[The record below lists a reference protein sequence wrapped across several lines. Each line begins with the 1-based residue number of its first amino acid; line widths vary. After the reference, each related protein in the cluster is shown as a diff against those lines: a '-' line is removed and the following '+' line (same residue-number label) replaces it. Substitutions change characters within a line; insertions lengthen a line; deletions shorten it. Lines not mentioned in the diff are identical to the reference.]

1 MMDNEELTKVID
13 NMQKI
18 NEKLLEQN
26 DKLLEQND
34 KLHQELEHSN
44 RDFFVLA
51 GVITITLLLVLYAM
65 W

>member
-1 MMDNEELTKVID
+1 MDNEELTKVID

-18 NEKLLEQN
+18 NEKLL
-26 DKLLEQND
+26 KQND
-34 KLHQELEHSN
+34 KLHEELEHSN

-51 GVITITLLLVLYAM
+51 GLITIMLLLVLYAM

>member
-1 MMDNEELTKVID
+1 MNNEELTKVID

-18 NEKLLEQN
+18 NEKLL
-26 DKLLEQND
+26 KQND
-34 KLHQELEHSN
+34 KLHEELEHSN

-51 GVITITLLLVLYAM
+51 GLITITLLLALYAM

>member
-26 DKLLEQND
+26 DKLQE
-34 KLHQELEHSN
+34 ELEHSN

-51 GVITITLLLVLYAM
+51 GLITITLLLVLYAM

>member
-1 MMDNEELTKVID
+1 MDNEELTKVIE

-18 NEKLLEQN
+18 NEKLL
-26 DKLLEQND
+26 KQND
-34 KLHQELEHSN
+34 KLHEELEHSN

-51 GVITITLLLVLYAM
+51 GLITITLLLVLYAM

>member
-18 NEKLLEQN
+18 NGKLLEQN
-26 DKLLEQND
+26 DKLQE
-34 KLHQELEHSN
+34 ELERSN
-44 RDFFVLA
+44 RDFFVIA
-51 GVITITLLLVLYAM
+51 GLITIMLLLVLYAM

>member
-18 NEKLLEQN
+18 NEKLLTQN
-26 DKLLEQND
+26 AKLQE
-34 KLHQELEHSN
+34 ELERLN
-44 RDFFVLA
+44 GDYFFLA

>member
-1 MMDNEELTKVID
+1 MDNEELTKVID

-18 NEKLLEQN
+18 NEKLL
-26 DKLLEQND
+26 KQND
-34 KLHQELEHSN
+34 KLHEELEHSN

-51 GVITITLLLVLYAM
+51 GLITITLLLVLYAM

>member
-18 NEKLLEQN
+18 NEKLL
-26 DKLLEQND
+26 KQND
-34 KLHQELEHSN
+34 KLHEELEHSN
-44 RDFFVLA
+44 RDYFFLA

>member
-1 MMDNEELTKVID
+1 MMNNEELTKVID

-18 NEKLLEQN
+18 NG
-26 DKLLEQND
+26 KLLEQND
-34 KLHQELEHSN
+34 KLHEELARLN
-44 RDFFVLA
+44 RDYFLLA

>member
-13 NMQKI
+13 TMQKI
-18 NEKLLEQN
+18 TDGLLTQN
-26 DKLLEQND
+26 A
-34 KLHQELEHSN
+34 KLHEELKRSN

-51 GVITITLLLVLYAM
+51 GLITITLLLVLYAI

>member
-1 MMDNEELTKVID
+1 MDNEELTKVID

-18 NEKLLEQN
+18 NGKLL
-26 DKLLEQND
+26 KQND
-34 KLHQELEHSN
+34 KLHEELEHSN

-51 GVITITLLLVLYAM
+51 GLITITLLLVLYAM

>member
-1 MMDNEELTKVID
+1 MDNEELTKVID

-18 NEKLLEQN
+18 IAGLLTQN
-26 DKLLEQND
+26 AR
-34 KLHQELEHSN
+34 LHIELKRSN

-51 GVITITLLLVLYAM
+51 GLITITLLLVLYAM

>member
-18 NEKLLEQN
+18 NEKLL
-26 DKLLEQND
+26 KQND
-34 KLHQELEHSN
+34 KLHEELEHSN

-51 GVITITLLLVLYAM
+51 GLITITLLLVLYSM

>member
-1 MMDNEELTKVID
+1 MDNEELTKVID

-18 NEKLLEQN
+18 NEKLL
-26 DKLLEQND
+26 KQND
-34 KLHQELEHSN
+34 KLHEELHEELEHSN

-51 GVITITLLLVLYAM
+51 GLITITLLLVLYAM

>member
-1 MMDNEELTKVID
+1 MNNEELTKVID

-18 NEKLLEQN
+18 NEKLLKQN
-26 DKLLEQND
+26 DR
-34 KLHQELEHSN
+34 LHEELKHSN

-51 GVITITLLLVLYAM
+51 GLITITLLLVLYAM

>member
-1 MMDNEELTKVID
+1 MSNEELTKVID

-26 DKLLEQND
+26 DKL
-34 KLHQELEHSN
+34 HQELKHSN

-51 GVITITLLLVLYAM
+51 GLITITLLLVLYAM

>member
-18 NEKLLEQN
+18 NEKLLKQN
-26 DKLLEQND
+26 DKLQE
-34 KLHQELEHSN
+34 ELERLN
-44 RDFFVLA
+44 RDYFLLA